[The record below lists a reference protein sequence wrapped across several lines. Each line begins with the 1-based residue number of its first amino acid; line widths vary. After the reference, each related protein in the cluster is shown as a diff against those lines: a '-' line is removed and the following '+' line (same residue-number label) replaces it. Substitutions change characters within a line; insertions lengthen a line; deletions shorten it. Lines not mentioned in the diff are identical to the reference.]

1 MTAQMPAAPDRTF
14 AVPDSLESSQA
25 KLVYLYLSATPGATV
40 DELHERLDLDRLSL
54 FPVLET
60 LRSHDLVV
68 RDGETYVA
76 S

>member
-1 MTAQMPAAPDRTF
+1 MTAQTSTPLDRPL
-14 AVPDSLESSQA
+14 AVPESIESSQA
-25 KLVYLYLSATPGATV
+25 KLVYLYLNATSGATV
-40 DELHERLDLDRLSL
+40 DELHDRLDLDRLSL

-60 LRSHDLVV
+60 LRSHGLVV